1 MKNRLDMA
9 TVRALFS
16 HDEES
21 GQIVRSVTRHA
32 ARAGEVIGKKQ
43 VEVDGKSYSTRVIA
57 WMLLH
62 GEAPDRT
69 VLHLDGDTSNFHRN
83 NLMLAHR
90 ADGEAGLLDLMP
102 DVMRLL
108 SYCPESGVFRWTS
121 HYGGHAPGDVAGW
134 DHSSG
139 YLVVSVFSV
148 KAYAHRLA
156 FAFQTGAFPKGVVD
170 HINGDRKDNRI
181 ANLRDVSQ
189 RVNTENRVSPTNPN
203 SASGLLGVHWN
214 SKKGKWSA
222 QIKSFGRKKH
232 LGFFDDKQEAHRVYI
247 ESKRVLHEGC
257 TL

>member
-62 GEAPDRT
+62 GEDPDRT

-134 DHSSG
+134 DHSNG
-139 YLVVSVFSV
+139 YLVVSVFCV

-156 FAFQTGAFPKGVVD
+156 FAFQTGAFPEGVVD
-170 HINGDRKDNRI
+170 HI
-181 ANLRDVSQ
+181 
-189 RVNTENRVSPTNPN
+189 NRVSPTNPN

-214 SKKGKWSA
+214 SQKGRWSA